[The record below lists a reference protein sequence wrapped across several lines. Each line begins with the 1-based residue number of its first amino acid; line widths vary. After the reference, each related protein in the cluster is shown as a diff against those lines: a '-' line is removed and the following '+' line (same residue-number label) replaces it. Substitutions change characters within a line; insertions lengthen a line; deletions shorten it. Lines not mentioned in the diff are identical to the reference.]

1 MKKNKLLRPE
11 LIVIFLSF
19 AVFFSCSKE
28 SVELNNN
35 DGELITS
42 KELEFVGKDHNSILN
57 KAYVFLKSNQENKNK
72 IKLEEFLINDVKS
85 NNLYS
90 KQSND
95 IGIEL
100 IKKEF
105 SKTSFVSKSLYGK
118 QIISELSENEKKYL
132 DKLNLILS
140 NVDFN
145 DKNVI
150 TSISN
155 LEKEIEEDKA
165 LENKQLITL
174 YSATQ
179 TARYSYNYWSKN
191 YDEWASLSQNTTTKQ
206 AKASPGKNVV
216 KADVAGAV
224 GAAAATWVA
233 NAVPGAGQVA
243 YGSAI
248 ASGAAASSI
257 GQAVLELLEW
267 W

>member
-42 KELEFVGKDHNSILN
+42 KELEFVGKGHNSILN

-105 SKTSFVSKSLYGK
+105 SKTSFVSKS
-118 QIISELSENEKKYL
+118 
-132 DKLNLILS
+132 
-140 NVDFN
+140 
-145 DKNVI
+145 
-150 TSISN
+150 T
-155 LEKEIEEDKA
+155 
-165 LENKQLITL
+165 
-174 YSATQ
+174 
-179 TARYSYNYWSKN
+179 
-191 YDEWASLSQNTTTKQ
+191 
-206 AKASPGKNVV
+206 
-216 KADVAGAV
+216 
-224 GAAAATWVA
+224 
-233 NAVPGAGQVA
+233 
-243 YGSAI
+243 
-248 ASGAAASSI
+248 
-257 GQAVLELLEW
+257 
-267 W
+267 